1 MSELGDIM
9 GDDFEEQYQE
19 KRQQA
24 REEASKVEKE
34 VLMEIAYEAINNGG
48 FKGEEP
54 RFRFSGPNVQHDVLL
69 MESPDRDLQKFRH
82 QLGDDA
88 MTMGM
93 FHLDTLFSIVFQ
105 SNMIDML
112 DKIEEEEYYLV
123 VGRYQ
128 EKTQTNGNGEEET
141 YYNINPVRGIVP
153 LAIAKKYAD
162 KYEEKMAG
170 SSVEEQSEEQNNES
184 SDDDMDLGGLE
195 DDDSVSDEDIVKVFK
210 QIGKKAE
217 NVLVSVAE
225 GNEDMIDKLVNVTNN
240 NLSDEAD
247 RERILDVFEENVDD
261 IEGRG
266 EDEEDDMDLGGLDD
280 DLEDEAD
287 ELEGDLTDDGD
298 DEPEE
303 ESESSSDES
312 DDEDSDPSD
321 WF

>member
-9 GDDFEEQYQE
+9 GDEFESEYQE

-24 REEASKVEKE
+24 REEASKVDKE

-112 DKIEEEEYYLV
+112 DKIEEDEYYLV
-123 VGRYQ
+123 AGRYQ
-128 EKTQTNGNGEEET
+128 EKTQTNGSGEEET

-153 LAIAKKYAD
+153 LSIAKKYAD

-170 SSVEEQSEEQNNES
+170 SSVEEQSEEQNTES
-184 SDDDMDLGGLE
+184 SDDDMDLGGL
-195 DDDSVSDEDIVKVFK
+195 DDDEGVSDDEIIAVFK
-210 QIGKKAE
+210 EIGSQAEDVLKA
-217 NVLVSVAE
+217 VASGE
-225 GNEDMIDKLVNVTNN
+225 EDMMDKLVNVTNN
-240 NLSDEAD
+240 NLSGEAD
-247 RERILDVFEENVDD
+247 REHILDVFEDNVDE

-266 EDEEDDMDLGGLDD
+266 EEEEEEDDGMDLGDLGGDSDD
-280 DLEDEAD
+280 
-287 ELEGDLTDDGD
+287 
-298 DEPEE
+298 EE
-303 ESESSSDES
+303 ESEEDDVTPTDDGGDEEEES
-312 DDEDSDPSD
+312 ADDDEDSDPSD

>member
-9 GDDFEEQYQE
+9 GDEFESEYQE

-24 REEASKVEKE
+24 REEASKVDKE

-69 MESPDRDLQKFRH
+69 MESPARDLQKFRH

-112 DKIEEEEYYLV
+112 DKIEEDEYYLV
-123 VGRYQ
+123 AGRYQ
-128 EKTQTNGNGEEET
+128 EKTQTNGSGEEET

-153 LAIAKKYAD
+153 LSIAKKYAD

-170 SSVEEQSEEQNNES
+170 SSVEEQSEEQNTES
-184 SDDDMDLGGLE
+184 SDDDMDLGGL
-195 DDDSVSDEDIVKVFK
+195 DDDEGVSDDEIIAVFK
-210 QIGKKAE
+210 EIGSQAEDVLKA
-217 NVLVSVAE
+217 VASGE
-225 GNEDMIDKLVNVTNN
+225 EDMMDKLVNVTNN
-240 NLSDEAD
+240 NLSGEAD
-247 RERILDVFEENVDD
+247 REHILDVFEDNVDE

-266 EDEEDDMDLGGLDD
+266 EEEEEEDDGMDLGDLGGDSDD
-280 DLEDEAD
+280 
-287 ELEGDLTDDGD
+287 
-298 DEPEE
+298 EE
-303 ESESSSDES
+303 ESEEDDVTPTDDGGDEEEES
-312 DDEDSDPSD
+312 ADDDEESDPSD